1 MKSLFAKHF
10 IANAVI
16 IVLSFVVLGCSFL
29 YQVNRFAV
37 AEKHSV
43 LQTTLEQAIDSTV
56 SYIELRKDMEGVMD
70 SNAVTRLFNMY
81 TTGMSQMAED
91 SDSTMFVCQEDGAL
105 LLIANKN
112 GCYNQETGVIP
123 NSIVTGF
130 EEDGTYYGVST
141 MGGYLGSSSFVVGAK
156 AQVKDQGTLLIFAT
170 LPATAT
176 LDLFSRLSRY
186 FVMMTVLVLILTLI
200 VTLIVVRQTV
210 KPMRQIALAS
220 RSFAKGD
227 YSARVPIPKYKYGGE
242 LYELAAAFNNMADAF
257 ENAEMTRRGL
267 VANVAH
273 DLRTPMTTI
282 AGFVDG
288 ILDGTIKPDKQ
299 EYYLKIVSDEV
310 KRLSRMASSILEMSR
325 FESGEKALNLALY
338 DITETLRLIIISFEQ
353 KISQKNIE
361 LEIDIPDRINIVADH
376 DAMFQAIY
384 NLMDNALKFVPDNGK
399 IIIYMSEHNSELQF
413 NIINTGSEISKEDIK
428 YIFDR
433 FYKGDRS
440 RTGSASGSG
449 LGLYIVKTVINR
461 HGGDVFAKSEN
472 NSTEFC
478 FRIPI
483 KAEVTQ
489 ENRQ

>member
-43 LQTTLEQAIDSTV
+43 LRTTLEQAVDSTV
-56 SYIELRKDMEGVMD
+56 SYIELRKDMEGVID
-70 SNAVTRLFNMY
+70 QNTVTRLFNMY
-81 TTGMSQMAED
+81 TTNMVQIAAD
-91 SDSTMFVCQEDGAL
+91 SDSTVFVCQDNGQL
-105 LLIANKN
+105 LLIANKD
-112 GCYNQETGVIP
+112 GCYNQETGVLP
-123 NSIVTGF
+123 NAVVNGF
-130 EEDGTYYGVST
+130 EEDGTYYGVSN
-141 MGGYLGSSSFVVGAK
+141 MGGYLGSSSFVAGAK
-156 AQVKDQGTLLIFAT
+156 SQVKGHGTLMIFAT
-170 LPATAT
+170 LPATTT
-176 LDLFSRLSRY
+176 LSLFSRLSRY
-186 FVMMTVLVLILTLI
+186 FVTMTLLVLVLTLI
-200 VTLIVVRQTV
+200 VTIIVVERTV

-220 RSFAKGD
+220 KSFAKGN
-227 YSARVPIPKYKYGGE
+227 YSVRVPLPKYKYGGE

-257 ENAEMTRRGL
+257 ENVEMTRRGL

-288 ILDGTIKPDKQ
+288 ILDGTIKADKQ

-325 FESGEKALNLALY
+325 LESGERSLNLTLY
-338 DITETLRLIIISFEQ
+338 DITETVRRIIISFEQ
-353 KISQKNIE
+353 KISQKTIE
-361 LEIDIPDRINIVADH
+361 LELDIPDRINVVADH
-376 DAMFQAIY
+376 DAMFQVIY
-384 NLMDNALKFVPDNGK
+384 NLVDNALKFVDEGSR
-399 IIIYMSEHNSELQF
+399 IIIYMSERNSELQF
-413 NIINTGSEISKEDIK
+413 NIINTGGEIAKDDIR

-449 LGLYIVKTVINR
+449 LGLYIVKTVVNR
-461 HGGDVFAKSEN
+461 HGGDVFARSEN
-472 NSTEFC
+472 NTTEFC
-478 FRIPI
+478 FKIPA
-483 KAEVTQ
+483 KADNTQ
-489 ENRQ
+489 ESIS

>member
-10 IANAVI
+10 VANALI

-43 LQTTLEQAIDSTV
+43 LETTLEQAVDSTV
-56 SYIELRKDMEGVMD
+56 SYIELRIDMENTTNEDTVI
-70 SNAVTRLFNMY
+70 RLFRLY
-81 TTGMSQMAED
+81 TTNISQIAAD
-91 SDSTMFVCQEDGAL
+91 SDSTIFVCQDDGVL
-105 LLIANKN
+105 LLIANKD
-112 GCYNQETGVIP
+112 GCYSQQTGVIP
-123 NSIVTGF
+123 GSIVSSF
-130 EEDGTYYGVST
+130 EPDGTYYGVSN
-141 MGGYLGSSSFVVGAK
+141 MGGYLGDSAFVMGARANVQNK
-156 AQVKDQGTLLIFAT
+156 GDILVFAT
-170 LPATAT
+170 LPAMTT
-176 LDLFSRLSRY
+176 LSLFSRLSRY
-186 FVMMTVLVLILTLI
+186 FIMMTVLVLVLTLI
-200 VTLIVVRQTV
+200 VTIIVVRQTV

-227 YSARVPIPKYKYGGE
+227 YSVRVPMPKYKAGGE
-242 LYELAAAFNNMADAF
+242 MYELAAAFNNMADAF
-257 ENAEMTRRGL
+257 ENVEKTRRGL

-288 ILDGTIKPDKQ
+288 MLDGTIKPDKQ
-299 EYYLKIVSDEV
+299 EYYLRIVSDEV

-325 FESGEKALNLALY
+325 FESGEKALNLVLY
-338 DITETLRLIIISFEQ
+338 DITETLRRIIISFEQ
-353 KISQKNIE
+353 KISDKNIE
-361 LEIDIPDRINIVADH
+361 LEIDIPDRINIIADH

-384 NLMDNALKFVPDNGK
+384 NLMDNALKFVPENGK
-399 IIIYMSEHNSELQF
+399 IIIYMSEHNTELQF
-413 NIINTGSEISKEDIK
+413 NIINTGSEIPKEDIK

-433 FYKGDRS
+433 FYKSDHS

-461 HGGDVFAKSEN
+461 HGGDIFAKSEN
-472 NSTEFC
+472 NTTEFC

-483 KAEVTQ
+483 KADTMQ
-489 ENRQ
+489 ENR

>member
-43 LQTTLEQAIDSTV
+43 LRTTLEQAVDSTV
-56 SYIELRKDMEGVMD
+56 SYIELRKDMEGVID
-70 SNAVTRLFNMY
+70 QNTVTRLFNMY
-81 TTGMSQMAED
+81 TTNMVQIAAD
-91 SDSTMFVCQEDGAL
+91 SDSTVFVCQDNGQL
-105 LLIANKN
+105 LLIANKD
-112 GCYNQETGVIP
+112 GCYNQETGVLP
-123 NSIVTGF
+123 NAVVNGF
-130 EEDGTYYGVST
+130 EEDGTYYGVSN
-141 MGGYLGSSSFVVGAK
+141 MGGYLGSSSFVAGAK
-156 AQVKDQGTLLIFAT
+156 SQVKGHGTLMIFAT
-170 LPATAT
+170 LPATTT
-176 LDLFSRLSRY
+176 LSLFSRLSRY
-186 FVMMTVLVLILTLI
+186 FVTMTLLVLVLTLI
-200 VTLIVVRQTV
+200 VTIIVVERTV

-220 RSFAKGD
+220 KSFAKGN
-227 YSARVPIPKYKYGGE
+227 YSVRVPLPKYKYGGE

-257 ENAEMTRRGL
+257 ENVEMTRRGL

-299 EYYLKIVSDEV
+299 EYYLRIVSDEV

-325 FESGEKALNLALY
+325 LESGERSLNLSMY
-338 DITETLRLIIISFEQ
+338 DITETVRRIIISFEQ

-361 LEIDIPDRINIVADH
+361 LELDIPDRINVVADH
-376 DAMFQAIY
+376 DAMFQVIY
-384 NLMDNALKFVPDNGK
+384 NLVDNALKFVDESGR
-399 IIIYMSEHNSELQF
+399 IIIYMSERNSELQF
-413 NIINTGSEISKEDIK
+413 NIINTGGEIAKDDIR

-449 LGLYIVKTVINR
+449 LGLYIVKTVVNR
-461 HGGDVFAKSEN
+461 HGGDVFARSEN
-472 NSTEFC
+472 NTTEFC
-478 FRIPI
+478 FKIPA
-483 KAEVTQ
+483 KADNTQ
-489 ENRQ
+489 ESIS